1 MNLRFSPYLLGKY
14 SIFLPTF
21 LPTFPLQNLHKILL
35 HIDIDRAV
43 AGEGA
48 AAFDMAGEVWTFLS
62 AQSLQI
68 IEPLLMTYIRFL
80 NLWNGINNGIDK

>member
-21 LPTFPLQNLHKILL
+21 HYFLPTFSLQNLHEILL
-35 HIDIDRAV
+35 HVDVDRAV

-48 AAFDMAGEVWTFLS
+48 ALYTFL
-62 AQSLQI
+62 LI
-68 IEPLLMTYIRFL
+68 IP
-80 NLWNGINNGIDK
+80 